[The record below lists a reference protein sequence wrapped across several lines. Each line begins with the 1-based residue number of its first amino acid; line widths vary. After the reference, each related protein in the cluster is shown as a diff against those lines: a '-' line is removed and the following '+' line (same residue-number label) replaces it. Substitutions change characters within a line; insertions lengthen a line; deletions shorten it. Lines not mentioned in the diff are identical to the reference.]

1 MFQTQTVIVS
11 VQSMMSSC
19 KIVNVYFCLML
30 ELVVLHTYMLAAYL
44 EYMYSM

>member
-1 MFQTQTVIVS
+1 
-11 VQSMMSSC
+11 
-19 KIVNVYFCLML
+19 ML